1 MNIFKKIFWILKQKL
16 NHNRISFKLYIKAP
30 FNIKIN
36 SFCKI
41 FRYCELDAS
50 KNGKIILE
58 NGVTL
63 NPYSFLQ
70 ADNGGF
76 IHIKKGTEINNFTI
90 INSGGKI
97 IIGEDVLIGPKVNI
111 ISYSHNFT
119 DNKISIKKQGC
130 SIKPII
136 IENNVWIGAN
146 CTILAGVKIGTGAI
160 IGANSLVNKNV
171 LPNTV
176 NAGSPCV
183 QLKKRK

>member
-1 MNIFKKIFWILKQKL
+1 MNIFLKTFWILKQRL
-16 NHNRISFKLYIKAP
+16 NHNKISFNTYIKTP
-30 FNIKIN
+30 QNIKIN

-50 KNGKIILE
+50 NNGKIILE

-70 ADNGGF
+70 ANNDGF
-76 IHIKKGTEINNFTI
+76 IHIGEGTEINNYTI

-97 IIGEDVLIGPKVNI
+97 IIGENVLIGPKVNI

-119 DNKISIKKQGC
+119 DIKTPIIKQG
-130 SIKPII
+130 SSQKKII

-146 CTILAGVKIGTGAI
+146 CTILAGVRIGTGAI
-160 IGANSLVNKNV
+160 IGANSLVNKNI
-171 LPNTV
+171 LPNTI
-176 NAGSPCV
+176 NAGSPCI
-183 QLKKRK
+183 QLKERE